1 MALTDEEKVLQA
13 GILAEKT
20 DEATNPNMVYNSIA
34 SKSTGLNPSYFT
46 GYNTKVVSAINL
58 CYKNADQA
66 KTNVN
71 NFSNKINE
79 ILLDTSGDI
88 GSAKLEQLRT
98 DMGHQTLIEGL
109 IDLYENKL
117 PTYAKND
124 SIEFAT
130 PEELVA
136 MYNAIG
142 AAPVDNNQ
150 EPEVQK

>member
-20 DEATNPNMVYNSIA
+20 DSATNPNMTYSSMVTNN
-34 SKSTGLNPSYFT
+34 KGLNPAYFT
-46 GYNTKVVSAINL
+46 GNNTKIVNAINL
-58 CYKNADQA
+58 SYKQAQVAANAVTVFGD
-66 KTNVN
+66 
-71 NFSNKINE
+71 KINGV
-79 ILLDTSGDI
+79 LLDTSTPDGT
-88 GSAKLEQLRT
+88 AKLEQLRT

-117 PTYAKND
+117 PTYATND

-142 AAPVDNNQ
+142 SEPIDDNQ
-150 EPEVQK
+150 EPEVQG

>member
-20 DEATNPNMVYNSIA
+20 DEATNPNMTYSSMVTNN
-34 SKSTGLNPSYFT
+34 KGLNPAYFV
-46 GYNTKVVSAINL
+46 GNNTKIVNAINST
-58 CYKNADQA
+58 YKQA
-66 KTNVN
+66 QMAMATVTN
-71 NFSNKINE
+71 FGGKINGA
-79 ILLDTSGDI
+79 LLDTGTPE
-88 GSAKLEQLRT
+88 GLAKLEQLRT

-117 PTYAKND
+117 PTYAAAD

-130 PEELVA
+130 AEELVA

-142 AAPVDNNQ
+142 AEPVDDNQ
-150 EPEVQK
+150 EPKVQE

>member
-1 MALTDEEKVLQA
+1 MALTDQEKVLQA

-20 DEATNPNMVYNSIA
+20 DEATNPNMVY
-34 SKSTGLNPSYFT
+34 STAGAANKGLNPAYFT
-46 GYNTKVVSAINL
+46 GNNTKIVNAMNKT
-58 CYKNADQA
+58 YKQA
-66 KTNVN
+66 EMAMSTVGT
-71 NFSNKINE
+71 FGNKLDD
-79 ILLDTSGDI
+79 ILLNTETSEGQT
-88 GSAKLEQLRT
+88 KLEQLRT

-117 PTYAKND
+117 PTYATND

-142 AAPVDNNQ
+142 TEPVNEESKEIQ
-150 EPEVQK
+150 G

>member
-20 DEATNPNMVYNSIA
+20 DVATNPNMTYSAMVTNN
-34 SKSTGLNPSYFT
+34 KGLNPAYFT
-46 GYNTKVVSAINL
+46 GNNTKFVNAMNAT
-58 CYKNADQA
+58 YKQAQNAM
-66 KTNVN
+66 TTVN
-71 NFSNKINE
+71 NFGNKINGV
-79 ILLDTSGDI
+79 LLDI
-88 GSAKLEQLRT
+88 GTTDGLAKLEQLRI

-117 PTYAKND
+117 PTYATND

-142 AAPVDNNQ
+142 AEPVNEESKEIQ
-150 EPEVQK
+150 G

>member
-20 DEATNPNMVYNSIA
+20 DTATNPNMTYTSSVINN
-34 SKSTGLNPSYFT
+34 KGLNPAYFA
-46 GYNTKVVSAINL
+46 GYNTKIVNAINSS
-58 CYKNADQA
+58 YKQA
-66 KTNVN
+66 QSAANTVTV
-71 NFSNKINE
+71 FGNKINGV
-79 ILLDTSGDI
+79 LLDTSTPNGI
-88 GSAKLEQLRT
+88 AKLEQLRT

-130 PEELVA
+130 AEELVA

>member
-1 MALTDEEKVLQA
+1 MALTDQEKVLQA

-20 DEATNPNMVYNSIA
+20 DTTTNPNMVY
-34 SKSTGLNPSYFT
+34 STAGAANKGLNPAYFT
-46 GYNTKVVSAINL
+46 GNNTKIVNAMNKT
-58 CYKNADQA
+58 YKQA
-66 KTNVN
+66 EMAMSTVGT
-71 NFSNKINE
+71 FGNKLDD
-79 ILLDTSGDI
+79 ILLNTETSEGQT
-88 GSAKLEQLRT
+88 KLEQLRT

-117 PTYAKND
+117 PTYATND

-142 AAPVDNNQ
+142 TEPVNEESKEIQ
-150 EPEVQK
+150 G

>member
-20 DEATNPNMVYNSIA
+20 DEATNPNMTYSSMVTNN
-34 SKSTGLNPSYFT
+34 KGLNPAYFV
-46 GYNTKVVSAINL
+46 GNNTKIVNAINST
-58 CYKNADQA
+58 YKQAQNSVNAV
-66 KTNVN
+66 NV
-71 NFSNKINE
+71 FGSKING
-79 ILLDTSGDI
+79 ILLDTSTPD
-88 GSAKLEQLRT
+88 GSTKLEQLRT
-98 DMGHQTLIEGL
+98 DMGQQTLIEGL

>member
-1 MALTDEEKVLQA
+1 MALTDQEKVLQA

-20 DEATNPNMVYNSIA
+20 DEATNPNMVY
-34 SKSTGLNPSYFT
+34 STSGAANKGLNPAYFV
-46 GYNTKVVSAINL
+46 GNNTKIVNAMNKT
-58 CYKNADQA
+58 YKQA
-66 KTNVN
+66 EMAMSTVGT
-71 NFSNKINE
+71 FGNKLDD
-79 ILLDTSGDI
+79 ILLNTETSEGQT
-88 GSAKLEQLRT
+88 KLEQLRT

-117 PTYAKND
+117 PSYAKND

>member
-20 DEATNPNMVYNSIA
+20 DTATNPNMTYSSMVTNN
-34 SKSTGLNPSYFT
+34 KGLNPAYFT
-46 GYNTKVVSAINL
+46 GHNTKIVNAINTS
-58 CYKNADQA
+58 YKQAQSAANAV
-66 KTNVN
+66 TV
-71 NFSNKINE
+71 FGSKING
-79 ILLDTSGDI
+79 ILLDTSTPNGI
-88 GSAKLEQLRT
+88 AKLEQLRT

-117 PTYAKND
+117 PTYATND

-142 AAPVDNNQ
+142 TEPVN
-150 EPEVQK
+150 EESKEILG

>member
-1 MALTDEEKVLQA
+1 MALTDQEKVLQA

-20 DEATNPNMVYNSIA
+20 DAATNPNMTYA
-34 SKSTGLNPSYFT
+34 SNVINNKGLNPAYFT
-46 GYNTKVVSAINL
+46 GNNTKIVNAINST
-58 CYKNADQA
+58 YKQA
-66 KTNVN
+66 QIAMTTVN
-71 NFSNKINE
+71 SFGSKINGV
-79 ILLDTSGDI
+79 LLDVGNTEGQ
-88 GSAKLEQLRT
+88 AKLEQLRT
-98 DMGHQTLIEGL
+98 DMGYQTLIEGL

-130 PEELVA
+130 AEELVA

-142 AAPVDNNQ
+142 VAPVDNNQ

>member
-1 MALTDEEKVLQA
+1 MALTVEEKVLQA

-20 DEATNPNMVYNSIA
+20 DETTNPNMVYSSMA
-34 SKSTGLNPSYFT
+34 SKSTGLNPDYFT

-71 NFSNKINE
+71 NFSSKINE
-79 ILLDTSGDI
+79 ILLDTSGET

-98 DMGHQTLIEGL
+98 NMGQQTLIEGL

-117 PTYAKND
+117 PTYATND
-124 SIEFAT
+124 SIEYASAQ
-130 PEELVA
+130 ELVD
-136 MYNAIG
+136 MYNAL
-142 AAPVDNNQ
+142 DTT
-150 EPEVQK
+150 EPTTTEETQ

>member
-20 DEATNPNMVYNSIA
+20 DTTTNPNMVYSA
-34 SKSTGLNPSYFT
+34 SGVANKGLNPAYFT
-46 GYNTKVVSAINL
+46 GNNTKFVNAMNAT
-58 CYKNADQA
+58 YKQA
-66 KTNVN
+66 QMAMTTVTGFGK
-71 NFSNKINE
+71 KIDGV
-79 ILLDTSGDI
+79 LLNTETPN
-88 GSAKLEQLRT
+88 GSAKLEQLRA
-98 DMGHQTLIEGL
+98 DMGHQTLVEGL

-130 PEELVA
+130 AEELVA